1 MGMEKLARVNF
12 EEFDH
17 TYVFLA
23 CRKSP
28 NRVCDR
34 KETLTK
40 TW

>member
-1 MGMEKLARVNF
+1 MGMEKLARVKF

-28 NRVCDR
+28 NRVGG
-34 KETLTK
+34 KKKTLTK
-40 TW
+40 SW